1 MLTYAVNGRYI
12 RDATG
17 EYQHIGIAYR
27 QSNDPKSRLF
37 DYVLLHEEAF
47 SHLRAGGEVLKDR
60 WLLFFFV
67 PTRTVSSTN

>member
-1 MLTYAVNGRYI
+1 MLTYAVDGRYI

-17 EYQHIGIAYR
+17 EYQHIGMAYR

-47 SHLRAGGEVLKDR
+47 SQLRAGGEIVKDR
-60 WLLFFFV
+60 FFLKKK
-67 PTRTVSSTN
+67 